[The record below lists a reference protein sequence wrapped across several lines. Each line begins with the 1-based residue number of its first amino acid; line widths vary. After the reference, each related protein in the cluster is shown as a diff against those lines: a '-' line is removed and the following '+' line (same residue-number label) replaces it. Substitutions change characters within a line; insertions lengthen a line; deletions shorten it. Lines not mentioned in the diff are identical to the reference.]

1 MGRPA
6 RQDPAPQKEEEV
18 MTTRMSRSRAAI
30 LAATL
35 AGSLL
40 SLPQV
45 SLAMAG
51 RSSSS
56 QSGAQDG
63 SSVASAAKSR
73 LDKSQFKNVA
83 VTVDANGIATL
94 SGSVDLYEY
103 KADAEKRV
111 SKVKGVAAVRNRL
124 EVAGPVVADQQLQNK
139 LSEKLAYDRV
149 GYGTTAFNAIGV
161 NVQNGVVTLGGH
173 AYNYVDRD
181 SALALVS
188 TYPGVKDVVNEI
200 EVDPT
205 SIMDDQIR
213 LQIARAV
220 YGYPSLNKYAINPT
234 KPIRIS
240 VQNGNVELYGTVDSQ
255 SDKET
260 AYIRANG
267 VPGVFGVKNYLQ
279 VAGQPSETKQ
289 D

>member
-1 MGRPA
+1 
-6 RQDPAPQKEEEV
+6 
-18 MTTRMSRSRAAI
+18 MTTKMSRSRAAI
-30 LAATL
+30 LVATL

-51 RSSSS
+51 KSSAIAA
-56 QSGAQDG
+56 GAQDQ
-63 SSVASAAKSR
+63 SDLASAAKSK
-73 LDKSQFKNVA
+73 LNKSQFKNVQ
-83 VTVDANGIATL
+83 VSVDANGIATL
-94 SGSVDLYEY
+94 TGAVDLYEY

-111 SKVKGVAAVRNRL
+111 SKTKGVVAVRDL
-124 EVAGPVVADQQLQNK
+124 IEVAGPTVSDEELKSK
-139 LSEKLAYDRV
+139 LGEKLAYDRI
-149 GYGTTAFNAIGV
+149 GYGTTAFNAIGIM
-161 NVQNGVVTLGGH
+161 VQNGVVTLGGH

-213 LQIARAV
+213 LRVARAV
-220 YGYPSLNKYAINPT
+220 YGYASLNKYAIDPA

-255 SDKET
+255 ADKET

-267 VPGVFGVKNYLQ
+267 VSGVFSVKNYLQ
-279 VAGQPSETKQ
+279 VGGQPTESSKN
-289 D
+289 